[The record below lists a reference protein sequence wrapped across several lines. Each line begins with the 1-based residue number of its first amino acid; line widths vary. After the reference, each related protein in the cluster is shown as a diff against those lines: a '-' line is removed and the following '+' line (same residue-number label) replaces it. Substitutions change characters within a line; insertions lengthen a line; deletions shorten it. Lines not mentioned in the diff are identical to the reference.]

1 MSAAREYRDVIAGI
15 TAAVDALRERD
26 RERFTALARR
36 LVELDAAMARAE
48 ERAALSR
55 LGVDLH
61 WEAALKA
68 LWAESWMTLR
78 PMPTPDS
85 DGPTPADPSALD
97 ALDSTVAQRYG
108 DLQDAV
114 RRRGFRLPR
123 RG

>member
-1 MSAAREYRDVIAGI
+1 MSAAREYKDIIAGI
-15 TAAVDALRERD
+15 TAAAEALRERD
-26 RERFTALARR
+26 RECVAALARR
-36 LVELDAAMARAE
+36 LVELDAAMLRAE

-55 LGVDLH
+55 LGVELH

-78 PMPTPDS
+78 PLPAPDGGAAP
-85 DGPTPADPSALD
+85 GPAALD
-97 ALDSTVAQRYG
+97 ALDAAVAQRFE
-108 DLQDAV
+108 DLLGAV